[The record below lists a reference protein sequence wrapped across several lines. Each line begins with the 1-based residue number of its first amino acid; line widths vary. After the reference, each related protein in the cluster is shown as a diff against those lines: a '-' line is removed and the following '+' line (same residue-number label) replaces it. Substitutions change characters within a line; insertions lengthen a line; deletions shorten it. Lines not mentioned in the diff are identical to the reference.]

1 MSFDSKIAP
10 AVDENRTVLIVDDSR
25 LQRRILSVSLTRWGY
40 TVKEAENGAQALEL
54 CAEEMPDFVVSDW
67 VMPEMDG
74 LDLCRAF
81 RELQAETYGYFILL
95 TSKSERSEITKGYE
109 AGADDFLTKPI
120 DSGELRARLNAGE
133 RIIEM
138 QRQMGRKNALIS
150 ETLTE
155 LQQAYAVIDQ
165 DLIRARNV
173 QQALV
178 PVRSASFGPAEVA
191 LLLEPSGH
199 VGGDLVGMFNLRD
212 ERLAFYCIDVSGH
225 GVSSALMTTRM
236 GGYLN
241 DKYSDQNIVVHT
253 GPDGRQAFLPP
264 QDVAYSLNQ
273 RLSSDD
279 AAQEYLTMAY
289 GDLDLKS
296 GRLMLIQAGHPPP
309 LILRRKGGFE
319 FIGEGGMPIGLVAG
333 ADYAQ
338 IETVLH
344 PGDRVLFYSDGF
356 TEACAPDGAMLEEE
370 GLVRLVKQIPNHMAG
385 TQFVDALYKQLISY
399 VGSKDALTDDVSASL
414 VTYAPEL
421 SIISTV

>member
-1 MSFDSKIAP
+1 MSFDTKAAP
-10 AVDENRTVLIVDDSR
+10 ATDESKTVLIVDDSR
-25 LQRRILSVSLTRWGY
+25 LQRRILSASLVRWGY
-40 TVKEAENGAQALEL
+40 MVEEAENGAQALEI
-54 CAEEMPDFVVSDW
+54 CAERMPDFVVSDW

-74 LDLCRAF
+74 LELCRAF

-95 TSKSERSEITKGYE
+95 TSKSERSEITKAYE

-138 QRQMGRKNALIS
+138 QRQMVRKNALIS
-150 ETLTE
+150 ETLSE

-199 VGGDLVGMFNLRD
+199 VGGDLVGMFSLRE

-241 DKYSDQNIVVHT
+241 DKYSDQNIVIHT
-253 GPDGRQAFLPP
+253 GPDGREAFLPP
-264 QDVAYSLNQ
+264 QEVVYSLNH

-289 GDLDLKS
+289 GDLDLNS

-309 LILRRKGGFE
+309 LILRRRGDFE
-319 FIGEGGMPIGLVAG
+319 FIGEGGMPVGLVAG
-333 ADYAQ
+333 ADYEQ
-338 IETVLH
+338 LETILH

-356 TEACAPDGAMLEEE
+356 TEACAPSGAMLEEQ
-370 GLVRLVKQIPNHMAG
+370 GLVDLVKKIPTDMDG
-385 TQFVDALYKQLISY
+385 PQFVDALYEKLIAY
-399 VGSKDALTDDVSASL
+399 VGSRDALRDDVSASL
-414 VTYAPEL
+414 VTYAPEI
-421 SIISTV
+421 SIIATV

>member
-1 MSFDSKIAP
+1 MSCDAKNAP
-10 AVDENRTVLIVDDSR
+10 VVSENKTVLIVDDSR
-25 LQRRILSVSLTRWGY
+25 LQRRILSVSLARWGY
-40 TVKEAENGAQALEL
+40 TVKEAENGTQALEI
-54 CAEEMPDFVVSDW
+54 CAERMPDFVVSDW

-74 LDLCRAF
+74 LELCRTF
-81 RELQAETYGYFILL
+81 RELQADTYGYFILL

-120 DSGELRARLNAGE
+120 DSGELRSRLNAGE

-138 QRQMGRKNALIS
+138 QRQMARKNSLIS
-150 ETLTE
+150 ETLSE

-241 DKYSDQNIVVHT
+241 DKYSDQNIVIHT
-253 GPDGRQAFLPP
+253 GPDGREAFLPP
-264 QDVAYSLNQ
+264 HEVVYSLNC

-296 GRLMLIQAGHPPP
+296 GKLLLIQAGHPPP
-309 LILRRKGGFE
+309 LVLRRRGEFE
-319 FIGEGGMPIGLVAG
+319 FIGEGGMPVGLVAG
-333 ADYAQ
+333 ADYEQ
-338 IETVLH
+338 LETTLY
-344 PGDRVLFYSDGF
+344 PGDRILFYSDGF
-356 TEACAPDGAMLEEE
+356 TEACAPNGAMLEEE
-370 GLVRLVKQIPNHMAG
+370 GLINLIKQIPSNLHG
-385 TQFVDALYKQLISY
+385 PQFVDVLYKKLISY
-399 VGSKDALTDDVSASL
+399 AGSRHALTDDVSASL
-414 VTYAPEL
+414 VTYSPDI